1 MCMPEE
7 TGVTC
12 TSGLGTE
19 GEQKSP
25 RLSIN
30 QLKVQVEEILFRN
43 GWIFCHSGS
52 FSLECSCCNRRQPL
66 YLVVCLELLFQ
77 NQTPTEGQLALC
89 EQLQGECP
97 TTTRSLGP
105 RYHLRMMPLWRDV
118 TGSWASAET
127 SSGSFF
133 QGKFLID
140 MMLKSLSWM
149 RRHFSCSTSLSN
161 RMPYK

>member
-1 MCMPEE
+1 MPEE
-7 TGVTC
+7 TGVPR

-19 GEQKSP
+19 GVQKSP

-43 GWIFCHSGS
+43 GWFFCHSGS

-77 NQTPTEGQLALC
+77 NQTPTEGQLARAAWTTSERMSDDYPFTWAPISPEDDATVKRC
-89 EQLQGECP
+89 YGE
-97 TTTRSLGP
+97 LGKC
-105 RYHLRMMPLWRDV
+105 RDLV
-118 TGSWASAET
+118 RF
-127 SSGSFF
+127 FF
-133 QGKFLID
+133 QGKLSIF

-161 RMPYK
+161 RMPYT